1 MALMVD
7 DEWIRSNRCPQTA
20 VAISGGRW
28 VLSWRPGSY
37 QLRQAI
43 AAMRLAEKGDV
54 EADPASVTSM
64 LGA

>member
-20 VAISGGRW
+20 VTISGGRR
-28 VLSWRPGSY
+28 VLPWRPGSY

-43 AAMRLAEKGDV
+43 AAMRLAENGDLGT
-54 EADPASVTSM
+54 DPAAVTPTSD
-64 LGA
+64 A

>member
-20 VAISGGRW
+20 MGISDGRW
-28 VLSWRPGSY
+28 VLSWHPGSY

-43 AAMRLAEKGDV
+43 AAMRLAENGDL
-54 EADPASVTSM
+54 ETDPAAVTPTSD
-64 LGA
+64 A